1 MTEKEFML
9 FFEQHFGLFDDEEIL
24 NLIVKELSVARNWT
38 EQKVE
43 KELEKAFAA

>member
-1 MTEKEFML
+1 ML
-9 FFEQHFGLFDDEEIL
+9 DTAK